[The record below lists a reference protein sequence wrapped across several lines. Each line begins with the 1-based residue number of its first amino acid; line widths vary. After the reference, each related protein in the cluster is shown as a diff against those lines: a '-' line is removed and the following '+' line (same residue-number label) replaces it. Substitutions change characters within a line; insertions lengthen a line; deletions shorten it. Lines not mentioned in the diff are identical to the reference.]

1 MEICQHM
8 DRDLTFK
15 MNEMIESKA
24 ITDGICLVKFCENL
38 KDITEFEFSP
48 LSNIDEKKSQ
58 VKLERLMS
66 NCILFLVKKDS
77 ISCSGNENEHGA
89 IKDALRKNM
98 MISKMW
104 HITVLYKSLNNNT
117 VELINY
123 ALTERHKSMNG
134 QIFECY

>member
-1 MEICQHM
+1 
-8 DRDLTFK
+8 

-38 KDITEFEFSP
+38 KDIIEFEVSP

-58 VKLERLMS
+58 VKLERFMS
-66 NCILFLVKKDS
+66 NCILFLVKKDT
-77 ISCSGNENEHGA
+77 ISCSGNQNEHGA
-89 IKDALRKNM
+89 IKDALKKNM

-123 ALTERHKSMNG
+123 ALTDRHKSING